1 MAGICFK
8 DSVPIQFTFKRARPY
23 IWKCVNRSAWMQ
35 GLFGMIDD
43 YRNRRY
49 YKPFLRNEPVVIRS
63 SNAIQELSEASSLS
77 QRAVYAD
84 IFGFQFTLNHDEV
97 AWDPNEQISLRYRLF
112 ARAIRING
120 VPQIKA
126 IHPWLQQ
133 KAEKMLANKLNTQLT
148 DNTWCSVQVAPIMR
162 DLATGM
168 LGIYFFGD
176 IAERPEFDEAS
187 AAFYSE
193 TVKLMGAFQ
202 VTPSFMKKYV
212 YSLVTHDGRAT
223 KTLFNHLHQALAS
236 KDQADEAS
244 QGELEQL
251 TMFSNMFQASKE
263 SRYWSA
269 SLLIQA
275 TLGIWF
281 AASHQPW
288 INLHFVFL
296 ELCARPEY
304 IEVLRA
310 EIANA
315 SLSGKMDYDRLMQLP
330 ILDSFI
336 KESVRLNPLDK
347 MAIRRKALK
356 PYTFAHGGQHLEVGQ
371 IACVPAWDIMHDAE
385 TYPDPNVF
393 DGYRFA
399 RKATATKDGQE
410 NKVNGTSF
418 ADSTKEFPIWGYGS
432 KACPGRWHAS
442 FVIKLALVNLIERY
456 DFRLEGEPS
465 TYKWFWETFQMP
477 YESSRVLMKRR

>member
-1 MAGICFK
+1 
-8 DSVPIQFTFKRARPY
+8 
-23 IWKCVNRSAWMQ
+23 
-35 GLFGMIDD
+35 MIND

-84 IFGFQFTLNHDEV
+84 IFGFQFTLSHDEV
-97 AWDPNEQISLRYRLF
+97 AWDPNEQINLRYRLF

-148 DNTWCSVQVAPIMR
+148 GNT
-162 DLATGM
+162 
-168 LGIYFFGD
+168 
-176 IAERPEFDEAS
+176 ERPEFDEAS

-202 VTPSFMKKYV
+202 VTPSFMKNRYV

-236 KDQADEAS
+236 KDQPEEAS

-310 EIANA
+310 EVANA
-315 SLSGKMDYDRLMQLP
+315 SLSGKTDYDRLMQLP

-393 DGYRFA
+393 DGYRFV

-410 NKVNGTSF
+410 NKVNGTGF

-465 TYKWFWETFQMP
+465 SYKWFWETFQMP
-477 YESSRVLMKRR
+477 YESSKVLMKRR